1 VTFIAVV
8 LVWAMVLG
16 ISPGLALIAIPL
28 AVLAIDRYDTT
39 LLDRL
44 LGREGG

>member
-1 VTFIAVV
+1 MIVAVV
-8 LVWAMVLG
+8 IVWAIVLG
-16 ISPGLALIAIPL
+16 ISPGLALIAIAL
-28 AVLAIDRYDTT
+28 AVLAIDRYDQT

>member
-1 VTFIAVV
+1 MFVALVI
-8 LVWAMVLG
+8 VWAMVFG

-28 AVLAIDRYDTT
+28 AVLIIDRYDPA

-44 LGREGG
+44 TSSDTG

>member
-1 VTFIAVV
+1 MFVALVI
-8 LVWAMVLG
+8 VWAMVFG
-16 ISPGLALIAIPL
+16 FSPGLALIAIPL
-28 AVLAIDRYDTT
+28 AVLAIDRYDPT

>member
-1 VTFIAVV
+1 MHIPLVI
-8 LVWAMVLG
+8 VWAMVLG

-28 AVLAIDRYDTT
+28 AALAVDRLDPA

-44 LGREGG
+44 SSRWTG

>member
-1 VTFIAVV
+1 MFVAVV
-8 LVWAMVLG
+8 IIWARVLG

-28 AVLAIDRYDTT
+28 TVLAIDRYDPT

-44 LGREGG
+44 LSREGG

>member
-16 ISPGLALIAIPL
+16 ISPGLALIAIPV
-28 AVLAIDRYDTT
+28 AVLAIDRYDPT

-44 LGREGG
+44 LRRDTG

>member
-1 VTFIAVV
+1 MLVAVV
-8 LVWAMVLG
+8 IVWAMVLG

-28 AVLAIDRYDTT
+28 AVLAIDRYDPT

-44 LGREGG
+44 SSRAAE